1 MERRQRGGPSGAG
14 FVRGATHPQAG
25 QAGGAR
31 PLPFATAAAPRWHGD
46 GLARQR
52 PEVAPSVAVK
62 QLVLTSV
69 AADEER
75 LEARARLR
83 YQVRLTAR
91 VDHPGTV
98 QIYDLVE
105 EGGEPWIVME
115 ALGGRTLEATL
126 RDHGP
131 NQRAQ
136 ATRLGLVIE
145 GLLAKDPAQRLDTGQ
160 ARRAL
165 RALRGGRS
173 SWEPWLG
180 PPMRRG
186 FAMPCITSRTHT
198 SAQVKGTVEGCVVGP
213 GRGYAWRSFWQIS
226 GKGLDSRPWRG
237 RRRERPGPC
246 SQLTGT

>member
-1 MERRQRGGPSGAG
+1 VPASCGEPHIPRLARRVVPGRYRLRRLLRRGGMGTVWLAND
-14 FVRGATHPQAG
+14 RRLR
-25 QAGGAR
+25 R
-31 PLPFATAAAPRWHGD
+31 P
-46 GLARQR
+46 
-52 PEVAPSVAVK
+52 VAVK
-62 QLVLTSV
+62 QLVLTIV

-136 ATRLGLVIE
+136 ARRLGLVIE

-165 RALRGGRS
+165 RALRGGGS

-226 GKGLDSRPWRG
+226 GKGLDGRPWRG